1 MMDLEKKDL
10 EIYLK
15 NEVEPV
21 FPVIFKMVHCKET
34 IISKSEKEVLHD
46 KLIPLTLK
54 KYHPLLKYKSTL
66 YKPIC
71 SNNGK

>member
-1 MMDLEKKDL
+1 MIDLEKKEL
-10 EIYLK
+10 ESYLK

-21 FPVIFKMVHCKET
+21 FPVIFKRVHCKET
-34 IISKSEKEVLHD
+34 IISKSEKEVLHN

-54 KYHPLLKYKSTL
+54 KYNPLLKYKSTL

-71 SNNGK
+71 SINGK